1 MAHGGRPATARWPT
15 GRRPSADP
23 QASAFAS
30 SRGHCAIRS
39 VEPRHGLVGQ
49 QPCSGELR
57 GMVGKSILDYALS
70 ARLRPNR
77 LRFRAYS
84 RAMSRDQRFYKF
96 IEGNKDRIIRI
107 TGAASDK
114 AARYDRTLKQC
125 IIGHTLSDGTGTEYI
140 VECSSRFI
148 PSAIV
153 SQFQVCSWP
162 AAGHRASVGRASSG
176 VTVDLAARMRDRWRA
191 TGTYSTATQRDGVR
205 TIARSS
211 Q

>member
-1 MAHGGRPATARWPT
+1 
-15 GRRPSADP
+15 
-23 QASAFAS
+23 
-30 SRGHCAIRS
+30 
-39 VEPRHGLVGQ
+39 
-49 QPCSGELR
+49 
-57 GMVGKSILDYALS
+57 MVGKSILDYALS

-162 AAGHRASVGRASSG
+162 AAGHRASVGRASQASRSTWLHVCGIGGGRPELNPPLSSG
-176 VTVDLAARMRDRWRA
+176 RRRA
-191 TGTYSTATQRDGVR
+191 NHE
-205 TIARSS
+205 IEHNE
-211 Q
+211 